1 MAPFEITTKSEEE
14 TLQWAKTFAK
24 TLKIGDAIAF
34 YGNLGAGKA
43 LITRG
48 ICQALNYSGTVCS
61 PTYTILHEYP
71 NDPPIF
77 HLDLYRLESNSDLEE
92 VGLSHC
98 LESNGITLI
107 EWAERLEN
115 RIGITHTV
123 HIEIL
128 NDNYRKIIVQEKN
141 PEQP

>member
-1 MAPFEITTKSEEE
+1 MAPVEFISHSEEE
-14 TLQWAKTFAK
+14 TLQWAEQFAK
-24 TLKIGDAIAF
+24 TLQPGDAIAF
-34 YGNLGAGKA
+34 YGNLGAGKT

-48 ICQALNYSGTVCS
+48 ICLGLNYTGSVCS

-71 NDPPIF
+71 NEPPIF
-77 HLDLYRLESNSDLEE
+77 HLDLYRLETGSDLEE
-92 VGLSHC
+92 VGLSRC
-98 LESNGITLI
+98 LSSQGITIL

-128 NDNYRKIIVQEKN
+128 NESERKIIVQKKN
-141 PEQP
+141 PELP